1 LNTSLTADELAQ
13 FKAKQ
18 ITLEAGS
25 RGQSVVPTYTGL
37 PLTLLLGMTGLV
49 LLIVCSNI
57 ASLLLARGAS
67 RAGEMAIRASLGAG
81 RGRLA
86 RQLFM
91 ESATLAVLGG
101 LLSLPLAAATLA
113 GIMAI
118 LPVTPGIG
126 IDARLNPAV
135 MLFAAGVTL
144 TSVIMF
150 GFAPALRATRKLGSV
165 VRAQGLTI
173 GGKGVMRFRASLV
186 TAQIAFS
193 MVLLTLA
200 GLFSVSLMNIGRT
213 SLGIDVDSVVT
224 FSVSPQR
231 NGYGPER
238 VADVYD
244 RIERELLGQP
254 DVAAVATARVPLVAS
269 VVARNLVTIRG
280 FEELTGADRAIAYNE
295 VGPDFFSVLS
305 VPLLA
310 GRAFTDADA
319 RDAPRVAVVN
329 EAFLRKFR
337 LGRDAMGT
345 RFGTGEGASG
355 NEIEIVGV
363 VADAKYS
370 SVREDAPP
378 QYFVP
383 RSQSD
388 NIGTLFFYV
397 RSRLDGDELLRT
409 IRPVV
414 ASVDPNLP
422 VTDLST
428 LQAAVRANLFFDS
441 LLAILSGTLAALA
454 TLLAAVGLFGVLAY
468 MVAQRTRELGL
479 RLALGATPR
488 QLRAIVLKQ
497 VAILL
502 SIGLPVGLGIALLLG
517 RAAEGVLFGLSGN
530 EPAVFVVAVLVIG
543 AVVLAAGYLPARR
556 ASSVAPMEALR
567 FE

>member
-1 LNTSLTADELAQ
+1 
-13 FKAKQ
+13 
-18 ITLEAGS
+18 
-25 RGQSVVPTYTGL
+25 
-37 PLTLLLGMTGLV
+37 
-49 LLIVCSNI
+49 
-57 ASLLLARGAS
+57 
-67 RAGEMAIRASLGAG
+67 
-81 RGRLA
+81 
-86 RQLFM
+86 
-91 ESATLAVLGG
+91 
-101 LLSLPLAAATLA
+101 
-113 GIMAI
+113 
-118 LPVTPGIG
+118 
-126 IDARLNPAV
+126 
-135 MLFAAGVTL
+135 
-144 TSVIMF
+144 
-150 GFAPALRATRKLGSV
+150 
-165 VRAQGLTI
+165 
-173 GGKGVMRFRASLV
+173 
-186 TAQIAFS
+186 
-193 MVLLTLA
+193 
-200 GLFSVSLMNIGRT
+200 
-213 SLGIDVDSVVT
+213 
-224 FSVSPQR
+224 
-231 NGYGPER
+231 
-238 VADVYD
+238 
-244 RIERELLGQP
+244 
-254 DVAAVATARVPLVAS
+254 
-269 VVARNLVTIRG
+269 
-280 FEELTGADRAIAYNE
+280 
-295 VGPDFFSVLS
+295 
-305 VPLLA
+305 LLA

>member
-1 LNTSLTADELAQ
+1 
-13 FKAKQ
+13 
-18 ITLEAGS
+18 
-25 RGQSVVPTYTGL
+25 
-37 PLTLLLGMTGLV
+37 
-49 LLIVCSNI
+49 
-57 ASLLLARGAS
+57 
-67 RAGEMAIRASLGAG
+67 
-81 RGRLA
+81 
-86 RQLFM
+86 
-91 ESATLAVLGG
+91 
-101 LLSLPLAAATLA
+101 
-113 GIMAI
+113 
-118 LPVTPGIG
+118 
-126 IDARLNPAV
+126 
-135 MLFAAGVTL
+135 
-144 TSVIMF
+144 
-150 GFAPALRATRKLGSV
+150 
-165 VRAQGLTI
+165 
-173 GGKGVMRFRASLV
+173 
-186 TAQIAFS
+186 
-193 MVLLTLA
+193 
-200 GLFSVSLMNIGRT
+200 
-213 SLGIDVDSVVT
+213 VT

-231 NGYGPER
+231 NGYAPER

-244 RIERELLGQP
+244 GIERELLGQP
-254 DVAAVATARVPLVAS
+254 DVAAVTTARVPLVAS

-441 LLAILSGTLAALA
+441 LLAILSGTLAVVA

-488 QLRAIVLKQ
+488 QLRAVVLKQ
-497 VAILL
+497 VALLL
-502 SIGLPVGLGIALLLG
+502 SIGLPVGLGLALLLG
-517 RAAEGVLFGLSGN
+517 RAAQGVLFGLSGN
-530 EPAVFVVAVLVIG
+530 EPAVFAVAVLVIG
-543 AVVLAAGYLPARR
+543 AVVLAAGYFPARR